1 MGKYRVNERVAVL
14 HGNKVT
20 VYEPSDELV
29 TLDDDSVADLKGV
42 EAVGKSAEP
51 VDTPDTQAANSAQS
65 GSGKGSSKK

>member
-1 MGKYRVNERVAVL
+1 MGKYRVKERVAVL

-29 TLDDDSVADLKGV
+29 TLDDDSVADVSGV
-42 EAVGKSAEP
+42 EAVGKSEP
-51 VDTPDTQAANSAQS
+51 ANTPDTQAANASGS